1 MLYKYELIRIKTG
14 RFRGL
19 SVTLCIM
26 RHHAHIAAYTIYNIC
41 RPSQAA
47 PGVCL
52 PQLCAPCA

>member
-41 RPSQAA
+41 RPSQFFFFMQKTAYEIT
-47 PGVCL
+47 V
-52 PQLCAPCA
+52 